1 MAAAAVAMAVVL
13 TTAKSMLF
21 PFSRHADSIAYD
33 SYSPQGIK

>member
-1 MAAAAVAMAVVL
+1 MAAAVAMAVVL